1 MIIEE
6 KFKNYF
12 DNKIAQVFLY
22 LTDTCNLR
30 CKQCLYKTELTF
42 QLEKKE
48 IPYNQSLALI
58 ENLYSLGAR
67 KITFMG
73 GEPTLYKQLPEL
85 ISFAKKTGYTYIRI
99 DTNGTFS
106 PKLLES
112 NSFKDLNEIT
122 FSLDGYSKEMND
134 KIRGDGVFE
143 KCVNNIRLAVSKGYE
158 THVTTCV
165 HNEFTKKIDGNN
177 EELELIKMIK
187 FLKSLGVKKVNM
199 HDLFKAG
206 IPRDVWS
213 GSIDTS
219 VDEYMNA
226 YKTVLDF
233 KQETNDNSI
242 RMPQCVT
249 TKKEFDNN
257 PEYYGYCSVKQYDR
271 ILAFPNGMLR
281 VCSLMIGSPYCVGY
295 YDENKIYWNETPT
308 NEVLGHEMTANT
320 KCTNQG
326 KGSHFGK
333 NFVPL
338 CVSFKPKQDEP
349 VWVDMLKWED
359 KRK

>member
-1 MIIEE
+1 
-6 KFKNYF
+6 
-12 DNKIAQVFLY
+12 
-22 LTDTCNLR
+22 
-30 CKQCLYKTELTF
+30 
-42 QLEKKE
+42 
-48 IPYNQSLALI
+48 
-58 ENLYSLGAR
+58 
-67 KITFMG
+67 
-73 GEPTLYKQLPEL
+73 
-85 ISFAKKTGYTYIRI
+85 
-99 DTNGTFS
+99 
-106 PKLLES
+106 
-112 NSFKDLNEIT
+112 
-122 FSLDGYSKEMND
+122 
-134 KIRGDGVFE
+134 
-143 KCVNNIRLAVSKGYE
+143 
-158 THVTTCV
+158 
-165 HNEFTKKIDGNN
+165 
-177 EELELIKMIK
+177 
-187 FLKSLGVKKVNM
+187 M